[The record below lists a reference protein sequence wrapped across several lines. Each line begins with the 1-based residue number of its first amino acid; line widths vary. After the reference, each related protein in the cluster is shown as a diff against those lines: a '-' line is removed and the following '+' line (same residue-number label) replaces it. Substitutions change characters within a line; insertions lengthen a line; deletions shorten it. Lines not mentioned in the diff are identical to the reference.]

1 VALVGTDARGRA
13 RTVAGGAVTPPRFER
28 MGDLWAIHYP
38 RGYTIAETPL
48 AALQQALRIQRW
60 RLANERVIA
69 SWEVLP

>member
-1 VALVGTDARGRA
+1 MALVGTDARGRA
-13 RTVAGGAVTPPRFER
+13 RTVAGGAVTPPRFEH

-38 RGYTIAETPL
+38 RGYTIAATRL

-69 SWEVLP
+69 SWGSR

>member
-1 VALVGTDARGRA
+1 MALVGTDARGRA

-28 MGDLWAIHYP
+28 VGDMWAIHYS

-60 RLANERVIA
+60 RMANERVIA
-69 SWEVLP
+69 SWGSQ

>member
-1 VALVGTDARGRA
+1 MALVGPDARGRA

>member
-1 VALVGTDARGRA
+1 MALVGTDARGRA

-38 RGYTIAETPL
+38 RGYTIAATPL
-48 AALQQALRIQRW
+48 AALEQALRIQRW

-69 SWEVLP
+69 SWGSR

>member
-38 RGYTIAETPL
+38 RGYTIAATRL

-69 SWEVLP
+69 SWGSR